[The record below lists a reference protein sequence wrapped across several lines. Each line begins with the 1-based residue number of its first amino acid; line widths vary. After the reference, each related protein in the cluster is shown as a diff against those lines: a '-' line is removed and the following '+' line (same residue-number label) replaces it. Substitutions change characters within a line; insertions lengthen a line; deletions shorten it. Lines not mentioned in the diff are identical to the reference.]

1 MGLSVHSERSIVLSL
16 YDYTGTMVEP
26 WLAAGYDCWIVDIR
40 HPRGTTRIPY
50 HPSRDSSNYL
60 VKVGA
65 DVRIWLPP
73 LVEYAAAFCFA
84 PCTDQAVSGARWFK
98 DKGLAGLAGAVE
110 MVERG
115 RDILEWT
122 GAPWML
128 ENPVGTI
135 SKYWRKPDA
144 YVHPWQFAGWNEDIE
159 RENYTKKTGLWVG
172 NRFQLPTINAA
183 PEPHRHDIWMM
194 TPSADRGDKRSIT
207 PSGFARA
214 VFEANHRKEAVA

>member
-1 MGLSVHSERSIVLSL
+1 MNPIVLSL
-16 YDYTGTMVEP
+16 YDYTGAMVEP
-26 WLAAGYDCWIVDIR
+26 WLAAGYECWIVDIR
-40 HPRGTTRIPY
+40 HPRGV
-50 HPSRDSSNYL
+50 SGSQL

-65 DVRIWLPP
+65 DVRVWLPP
-73 LVEYAAAFCFA
+73 RREYAAAFCFA

-122 GAPWML
+122 GAPWLL

-144 YVHPWQFAGWNEDIE
+144 YVHPWQFAGWNTDIE
-159 RENYTKKTGLWVG
+159 RENYTKKTGLWIG
-172 NRFQLPTINAA
+172 NGLQLPIVNAA
-183 PEPHRHDIWMM
+183 PEPHRHDIHQMA
-194 TPSADRGDKRSIT
+194 PSEDRGDKRSIT

-214 VFEANHRKEAVA
+214 VFDANHRKAAVA